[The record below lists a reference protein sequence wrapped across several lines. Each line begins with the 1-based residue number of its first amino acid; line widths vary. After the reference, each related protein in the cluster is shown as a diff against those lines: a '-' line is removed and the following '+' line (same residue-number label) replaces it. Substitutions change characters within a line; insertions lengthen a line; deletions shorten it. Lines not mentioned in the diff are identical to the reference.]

1 MKVILLLDFGLKLRK
16 TEKDVDNLTR
26 KWRKNCAP
34 NPCYVFL
41 WEMFFFSPNMEEPE
55 HDTTCSYY

>member
-1 MKVILLLDFGLKLRK
+1 
-16 TEKDVDNLTR
+16 VDNLTR